1 MTPLRQAFHAALTVA
16 GLCVASPTFAEPLAP
31 IGPPTV
37 EDAAAAE
44 AAAAPAPPPVVA
56 APVKQ
61 PSWLASRP
69 TPKVAATGRSSMPSL
84 GRMLGLLLVVGSLGG
99 GALYLKRRGQGDDK
113 RAVVPKRLSVLSST
127 RIGPKAHA
135 VVISVAGRQM
145 LLGVTDSSV
154 KRLAFVD
161 ELEEEES
168 ERDRDREREPVRQ
181 AAIQTAARSAALA
194 VRAAAPEASRAGSF
208 ADILK
213 TAFGRRPPAQPVD
226 AASVL
231 AAETQDTAFGKSV
244 APSVSNVHMLDVEGQ
259 AQGLVRRLSGPRA

>member
-1 MTPLRQAFHAALTVA
+1 MTPLRQAFHAALMVA

-31 IGPPTV
+31 IGPPTA

-44 AAAAPAPPPVVA
+44 AAAAPAPAPIVL
-56 APVKQ
+56 APVK
-61 PSWLASRP
+61 PASWLASRP
-69 TPKVAATGRSSMPSL
+69 TPKIAATGRSSMPSL

-99 GALYLKRRGQGDDK
+99 AALYLKRRGRGEDK

-145 LLGVTDSSV
+145 LLGVTDSTV
-154 KRLAFVD
+154 KRLAFID
-161 ELEEEES
+161 EIEEEES
-168 ERDRDREREPVRQ
+168 EREREPARQ
-181 AAIQTAARSAALA
+181 PAIETAARSRALA

-213 TAFGRRPPAQPVD
+213 TAFGKRPPAQPVD

-244 APSVSNVHMLDVEGQ
+244 APSISNVRMLDVEGQ
-259 AQGLVRRLSGPRA
+259 AQGLIRRLSGPRA